1 MTAATWPAWIPSQEI
16 TPPQWPV
23 ACLGPGRVG
32 SALSRALAGLGFP
45 IVAVGGGSAAA
56 ADRLARELETEVVV
70 EPYSGLGERARL
82 VLVTTPDRSLTDVA
96 RGLARSA
103 DMKQGA
109 CLVQTS
115 ATEPAEIL
123 RPAAGGRDGVLC
135 LSFHPLK
142 PFPDR
147 ERGLP
152 YFKEIIIGIEGDG
165 DARLLGHSLA
175 RLLHGYPLDVSTCDK
190 AVYHAVGVM
199 AFTGVMA
206 LAWAAEQVARGLEL
220 DQTFIDRGILP
231 SMSAAVEAVKTLG
244 LPEGLT
250 GPISRGDAEV
260 VSRHMMMLSERF
272 PELVPIYREVALL
285 NLRMV
290 EEGGGLGEEAVERL
304 RQALNT

>member
-1 MTAATWPAWIPSQEI
+1 
-16 TPPQWPV
+16 V

-45 IVAVGGGSAAA
+45 IVAVGGDSAAA
-56 ADRLARELETEVVV
+56 AERLARELAAEVVV
-70 EPYSGLGERARL
+70 EPYSGLGDQARL
-82 VLVTTPDRSLTDVA
+82 VLVTTPDRSLADVA
-96 RGLARSA
+96 RGLGRIAG
-103 DMKQGA
+103 MKQGA

-115 ATEPAEIL
+115 ATEPAEVL
-123 RPAAGGRDGVLC
+123 RPAAGGQDGVLC
-135 LSFHPLK
+135 LSLHPLK

-152 YFKEIIIGIEGDG
+152 YFKEIIVGIEGDG
-165 DARLLGHSLA
+165 DARLLGHRLA
-175 RLLHGYPLDVSTCDK
+175 RLLHGYPLDVTTRDK
-190 AVYHAVGVM
+190 AIYHAVGVM

-206 LAWAAEQVARGLEL
+206 LAWAAERVARGLEL

-231 SMSAAVEAVKTLG
+231 SMSAAAEAVKTLG

-260 VSRHMMMLSERF
+260 VSRHMKMLSERF

-290 EEGGGLGEEAVERL
+290 EEGGGVGPEAVERL
-304 RQALNT
+304 RQALDS